1 MSDDTILQDI
11 AARFK
16 YMEEESG
23 SGVLHT
29 YLAPLYLQLRILK
42 RLESIG
48 DSLIT
53 ITASLN
59 KEEKL
64 PLGDVDI
71 RQDGKRY
78 RGIILSV
85 EDDE

>member
-1 MSDDTILQDI
+1 
-11 AARFK
+11 
-16 YMEEESG
+16 MEEESG

-42 RLESIG
+42 ELEAIS
-48 DSLIT
+48 
-53 ITASLN
+53 ASLS
-59 KEEKL
+59 KEEKP
-64 PLGDVDI
+64 PLGNVDI

-78 RGIILSV
+78 RGIIQSV